1 MKEKNTGVKMEIG
14 GEDFNT
20 RTGGKIRGVIK
31 ED

>member
-1 MKEKNTGVKMEIG
+1 MKEKDTGVKIKMG

-20 RTGGKIRGVIK
+20 RTGKKIRGVIK